1 MTGARVH
8 HLDPGGFCVD
18 PDRLHA
24 HAARVDGHA
33 ARVTEIATAAQP
45 LGLHAYGLVGQA
57 FAGTVQQTAQACSA
71 GVASLAALVQDFGDR
86 LRRVAEEYRAA
97 DEAAA
102 AGFRGI
108 R

>member
-8 HLDPGGFCVD
+8 HPDPGGFRVD
-18 PDRLHA
+18 PDRLRTHA
-24 HAARVDGHA
+24 TQVDGHA

-45 LGLHAYGLVGQA
+45 LGLQAYGLVGQA
-57 FAGTVQQTAQACSA
+57 FAGTARQTAQACSA

-86 LRRVAEEYRAA
+86 LRRVAEEYRAT

-102 AGFRGI
+102 ASFRGI